1 MPFKCIV
8 ALPMEILVGLISLCI
23 LLAKQPASTVVSLSA
38 VDITDKL
45 QRMILSAGCP
55 LQHDITCWWDRGSQE
70 GRSVR
75 GYMDSLLED
84 ALRDVSTEPELWA
97 YTKSF
102 DRLVNWTSIVAQD
115 SAAHLQALPIMLAVS
130 SLQHAA
136 RHPLCY
142 QQPAVFQRGH
152 CANIMYKMAIQKLLV
167 AHLEWVAQEML
178 EDARDKAGLK
188 WPSIHQTPTV
198 WVEGLPEGSP
208 WVDCERV
215 ELARHLV
222 DNYEVIRDEVGRLDT
237 TAASDEYGYLHAS
250 GKWEQLQLFRNGEY
264 LDKSCSLMPE
274 TCRVLREGPFP
285 TRPDLVDLWP
295 VKNNEEAILLFA
307 SPGTHVPVHSG
318 AANTQI
324 NVHLPLVGITGAS
337 IAVHPGGRRNWT
349 EATAMCFDDSFAH
362 EVWHEG
368 DHLRIILV
376 VRVMHPAATRD
387 LLGRARSTT
396 LHDPTEL

>member
-1 MPFKCIV
+1 
-8 ALPMEILVGLISLCI
+8 MEILVGLISLCI